1 MFQNEQD
8 LAFHK
13 ERVHE
18 YRELCQLY
26 PCEHCGF
33 RSGNILE
40 LNNHIETEHRET
52 LYGKR
57 KKQNLGIDMEEESD
71 DEIDKPL
78 MISWPKYNV
87 KDNGVADTACFIPCL
102 LCGSVL
108 MAWHVVFIVW
118 LFEMAGRFEN
128 FEN

>member
-1 MFQNEQD
+1 MHHDLSSTMPSMRSKAEDSTWKYVLCNECESVFQNEQD

-71 DEIDKPL
+71 DDGE
-78 MISWPKYNV
+78 W
-87 KDNGVADTACFIPCL
+87 TAGQC
-102 LCGSVL
+102 
-108 MAWHVVFIVW
+108 A
-118 LFEMAGRFEN
+118 
-128 FEN
+128 